1 MQPCPVSCV
10 RILAAPGNFNLAFNM
25 RYLRH
30 SNPYKRTAALTFRST
45 VACFALLAFAS
56 TSVVAQ
62 STLGLSVNGQ
72 TVVPRGQLKSFV
84 YDLGGSRIQA
94 RSFFGDVRCTPDDQG
109 TAAPSSLAF
118 ELDMFSSKEPEALY
132 EIFEDGEVRYDI
144 AAGMIDVITSSAPGS
159 TSCTHFIEAVGTI
172 ATIDGEADIGTFWAG
187 GFESPFRLEAETR
200 PVVNGDTLT
209 VRFTV
214 SNVSEVL
221 VATDIL
227 AQFAIG
233 ASGLPTGITGPEY
246 SPSSAVVGDVWEVPI
261 LWPGESASL
270 DVSYTLDGQIP
281 VGTEIETTID
291 AVTAFDRTGSEPLAT
306 GNAQISIV
314 SATP

>member
-1 MQPCPVSCV
+1 MCIDLFI
-10 RILAAPGNFNLAFNM
+10 RAGNFNLTFNM

-30 SNPYKRTAALTFRST
+30 SNQHKRIAALISRSKA
-45 VACFALLAFAS
+45 ACLALLAFAS
-56 TSVVAQ
+56 TSAVAQ

-172 ATIDGEADIGTFWAG
+172 ATVDGEADIGTFWAG
-187 GFESPFRLEAETR
+187 GFESPFRLEAETLS
-200 PVVNGDTLT
+200 PAVIGSELK

-214 SNVSEVL
+214 SNESPVL
-221 VATDIL
+221 VATDMQ
-227 AQFAIG
+227 AQFVDL
-233 ASGLPTGITGPEY
+233 SSSLPDGISAPVYT
-246 SPSSAVVGDVWEVPI
+246 PSTAVVGNVWQIPI
-261 LWPGESASL
+261 LWPGESATI
-270 DVSYTLDGQIP
+270 DVSYTLESTFP
-281 VGTEIETTID
+281 AGTAIEASIEE
-291 AVTAFDRTGSEPLAT
+291 VTASDRSGSQPLDT
-306 GNAQISIV
+306 GNAQASIV
-314 SATP
+314 NVATAP